1 MQISPISETKA
12 SPQHREPRA
21 LLFANFVFLK
31 YKTVSLK
38 LCLNILVCLSKN
50 STVAGTCICAKDLLA
65 TTTKLERKIKKGN
78 ILYNVIPD
86 PGKFPVVDSKLEH
99 TVENNHFFLQKRDII
114 AVRCQTRESTI
125 HKKMAPVHFT
135 TIACKPNTANRQ
147 HKKPYF

>member
-1 MQISPISETKA
+1 MRFTTLCGGLWPDCIEQFFFRGNFLQISPISETKA
-12 SPQHREPRA
+12 RPQHRELRA

-38 LCLNILVCLSKN
+38 LCLDILVCLSEN

-99 TVENNHFFLQKRDII
+99 TVENNHFFAKERYNSS
-114 AVRCQTRESTI
+114 AMPNAGI
-125 HKKMAPVHFT
+125 HRT
-135 TIACKPNTANRQ
+135 
-147 HKKPYF
+147 